1 MDTSWEG
8 LGGDGQ
14 IIDINEVSPGWT
26 LEFDGWLRIHLEKG
40 FLNGYN
46 SPVST
51 TKWEWLKDTQKIDD
65 VVEQK

>member
-26 LEFDGWLRIHLEKG
+26 LEFDG
-40 FLNGYN
+40 
-46 SPVST
+46 
-51 TKWEWLKDTQKIDD
+51 
-65 VVEQK
+65 